1 MRRIIVY
8 SIIILI
14 PLLLINISPLG
25 HTEVNSNLYR
35 KRIANITISSS
46 IIKRMNGND
55 GYYSFEAFN
64 IIPPNVTP
72 TVINI
77 ATNAYFGESG
87 MIPYNKIINIPR
99 GNYSLILMN
108 VSISE
113 HNGTQ
118 YDRAFYIFAN
128 GTPIF
133 WGSTQ
138 EILNSTS
145 EVDLTLFE
153 RLLSGPVEFQ
163 IVLPNYIAPKIGITG
178 YYLVNVTLYLY
189 NGSPP
194 SNLPNYFIP
203 LFTNS
208 FGYSYTVLTPNKDI
222 AMQSL
227 NIPNGTEKSMLLL
240 FEEGGE
246 NDEFWYA
253 NEPAI
258 RNIEVYYNNELAGVL
273 NPFETIYTGGINLF
287 YWKPLTSINT
297 LSFHMPYY
305 IDLTPLL
312 ALGSNVTLSVT
323 ISNLILAEEMMQSPY
338 FTWDISGV
346 LMLWVNSSNPLISGK
361 IINMKSNL
369 IDTQPILIPG
379 FTGIY
384 YQEASNYYINYTSIL
399 NYKYGREIASSA
411 QSGIT
416 IAKQTFSYFNQYAFL
431 DEKFSESSY
440 EKGLLNSSLL
450 INANYPISFYY
461 DFFEAPITN
470 PYIIPYNAT
479 YLQNG
484 TISMNPSYSI
494 MYINGK
500 YNLTESLEYNL
511 NAIGG
516 FSGILEII
524 NQYGGAVLV
533 GLTSNNAVVTKTLN
547 AVYLVNGIGFEENF
561 FAQAIQNNTINMAGY
576 LVKYYKSFI
585 KVSDSYNSNALN
597 VYSKT
602 IKELKYYHTCDKL
615 GFNFIKLY

>member
-1 MRRIIVY
+1 MKKIIY
-8 SIIILI
+8 SALILI
-14 PLLLINISPLG
+14 PLLLINIAPFG
-25 HTEVNSNLYR
+25 HMQVDNKYLYNN
-35 KRIANITISSS
+35 KLANITVSSS
-46 IIKRMNGND
+46 LIKKLNGND

-64 IIPPNVTP
+64 IMPPNVTP
-72 TVINI
+72 VVINV
-77 ATNAYFGESG
+77 AKNAYFGESG
-87 MIPYNKIINIPR
+87 MRPYTEIVNIPK

-145 EVDLTLFE
+145 EADLTLFE
-153 RLLSGPVEFQ
+153 KLLSGPVEFQ

-189 NGSPP
+189 NGTPP
-194 SNLPNYFIP
+194 NNLPNYFIP
-203 LFTNS
+203 LFTNN
-208 FGYSYTVLTPNKDI
+208 FGYSYTVLNPNNDI
-222 AMQSL
+222 ATQSIE
-227 NIPNGTEKSMLLL
+227 IPNGTQKSMLLL
-240 FEEGGE
+240 YEEGGE
-246 NDEFWYA
+246 NDEFWYT

-258 RNIEVYYNNELAGVL
+258 RNIEVYYNNELAGIL
-273 NPFETIYTGGINLF
+273 NPFETIYTGGIDLF

-323 ISNLILAEEMMQSPY
+323 VSNLIQAEELMQTPY

-361 IINMKSNL
+361 ILTMKSNL
-369 IDTQPILIPG
+369 MDTQPILIPG
-379 FTGIY
+379 YTGMY
-384 YQEASNYYINYTSIL
+384 YQEGSSYYINYTSIL
-399 NYKYGREIASSA
+399 NYKYGKEIASSA
-411 QSGIT
+411 QSGAS
-416 IAKQTFSYFNQYAFL
+416 IAKQTFSYFNEYAFL
-431 DEKFSESSY
+431 DEKFSEYSY
-440 EKGLLNSSLL
+440 EKGLFNSSLS
-450 INANYPISFYY
+450 INANYPVSLYY

-470 PYIIPYNAT
+470 PEIIPFNAT

-484 TISMNPSYSI
+484 TISLNPSYSI
-494 MYINGK
+494 TYINGN
-500 YNLTESLEYNL
+500 YNLTESFNYNL

-533 GLTSNNAVVTKTLN
+533 ALTNNNAIVTKSLE
-547 AVYLVNGIGFEENF
+547 AIYLVNGVGFNENF
-561 FAQAIQNNTINMAGY
+561 YAEAIQNNTINLAGY
-576 LVKYYKSFI
+576 LIKYYKSI
-585 KVSDSYNSNALN
+585 QKVSSSNVMPLDS
-597 VYSKT
+597 VSKT
-602 IKELKYYHTCDKL
+602 INNMRHYS
-615 GFNFIKLY
+615 FSKLYSKFIL